1 MVQKKPYFGTTI
13 ENIEDCYYSII
24 MSSAYCRSHT
34 DAYRNCLKD
43 CRDSGRSKT
52 ASKTCKP
59 LAVKL
64 DGCREEWRRKNPTKS
79 KPTVVAATV
88 QKKVEENV
96 SANGTDGFDRTRILP
111 HPKCRPLSCDVQMC
125 IQWKQGDQS
134 KCQSEIKALETCMKS
149 TTGTVAA
156 PTEGDKVWSV

>member
-1 MVQKKPYFGTTI
+1 
-13 ENIEDCYYSII
+13 
-24 MSSAYCRSHT
+24 MSSAHCKSHT
-34 DAYRNCLKD
+34 NAYRNCLKD

-64 DGCREEWRRKNPTKS
+64 DDCREDWRKRNPPKPKSEPMKPVAKEKTK
-79 KPTVVAATV
+79 T
-88 QKKVEENV
+88 KKKSQAEH
-96 SANGTDGFDRTRILP
+96 GFDGTRTLP
-111 HPKCRPLSCDVQMC
+111 HPKCRPLSCDVQRC

-134 KCQSEIKALETCMKS
+134 KCQTEIKALEACMKS
-149 TTGTVAA
+149 ATGTVVA